1 MALSPVSFPDRAL
14 ASSRGNQ
21 QKTPR
26 VLLLELKQSRKQES
40 TLIVVCRW
48 PHRDRNGKP
57 IVRVGTLIRHHMV
70 VRFLGL
76 YCFFLYPLCFV
87 ASVFNDS
94 TTQCVD
100 YASSL
105 GHVGHQ
111 DIK

>member
-26 VLLLELKQSRKQES
+26 VLWLELKQSRKQES
-40 TLIVVCRW
+40 KLLVVCRW
-48 PHRDRNGKP
+48 PHHDRNGKP

-76 YCFFLYPLCFV
+76 YCFMVCIRSAFWPPF
-87 ASVFNDS
+87 S
-94 TTQCVD
+94 TTPPL
-100 YASSL
+100 S
-105 GHVGHQ
+105 VGTMPHLLVTWG
-111 DIK
+111 IRT